1 MGTVNNEALESIKN
15 EMKGVDMANNV
26 INLSINIPADKKEI
40 LTAFKGLIN
49 AFRSDIEV
57 KEVSQLDLSKENK
70 DDFNIMDYAG
80 VIKSDIPDNIKEM
93 KFNDV
98 KYRAKYG
105 LN

>member
-57 KEVSQLDLSKENK
+57 KEVENIEVSQENK
-70 DDFNIMDYAG
+70 NPNRLDEFKKQFGHLEYEAMPTKEDLAEIRTKRYAQ
-80 VIKSDIPDNIKEM
+80 
-93 KFNDV
+93 
-98 KYRAKYG
+98 
-105 LN
+105 